1 MRRAQQINLNKNI
14 FNNHKRQKIMN
25 KEIETLKENGF
36 KGFKT
41 VAGFD
46 VASLPATGG
55 VYVVIRDK
63 EEAPEF
69 LEVGTGG
76 FFRGNPNVSVGLLQS
91 RYLGDTNIVYIGKSN
106 NLKSRIKQ
114 LLRFGA
120 GEAVGHYGGR
130 YLWQL
135 KDSADL
141 IIAWKETPLQ
151 DPRQVEKEMLRQF
164 EADHGALPFANLVH

>member
-1 MRRAQQINLNKNI
+1 
-14 FNNHKRQKIMN
+14 MN

-41 VAGFD
+41 VAGFE
-46 VASLPATGG
+46 VANLPATGG

-69 LEVGTGG
+69 LETGTGG
-76 FFRGNPNVSVGLLQS
+76 FFKRRNPNVSIELLQN
-91 RYLGDTNIVYIGKSN
+91 RYLGDTNIVYIGKGN

-120 GEAVGHYGGR
+120 GEAVSHYGGR
-130 YLWQL
+130 LLWQL
-135 KDSADL
+135 KDSSDL
-141 IIAWKETPLQ
+141 IIAWKESPLQ
-151 DPRQVEKEMLRQF
+151 DPREVEKEMIRQF
-164 EADHGALPFANLVH
+164 EAEHGALPFANLVH